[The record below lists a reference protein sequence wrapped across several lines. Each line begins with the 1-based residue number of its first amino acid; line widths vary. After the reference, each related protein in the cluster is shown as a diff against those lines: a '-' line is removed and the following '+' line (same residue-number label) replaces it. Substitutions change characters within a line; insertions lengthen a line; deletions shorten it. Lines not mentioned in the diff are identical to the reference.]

1 MQYDWSGVRTRRIR
15 RMKIA
20 MYSVIGLLMIVSPV
34 TLLPGVDLP
43 PLLELVS
50 R

>member
-15 RMKIA
+15 RLKLTMGGA
-20 MYSVIGLLMIVSPV
+20 FGLLMIVTPV
-34 TLLPGVDLP
+34 ALLPGVDLT
-43 PLLELVS
+43 PLVELVS